1 MLYWWN
7 ARRFSNN
14 IKSIIGCIIPLYASR
29 FPPVGRAIGMAR
41 DWRNY
46 KAVKEFPLL
55 KGYVDMFSDISYHN
69 EMAGLISFLYIQGQA
84 LVDYIRIP
92 INNSHLDPRIHLFW
106 IQPTRS
112 GKTIAWEHT
121 GKVLE
126 ALGIEEA
133 MFSTGTDAAL
143 IGSWNK
149 YEENGEP
156 VLELQEGLLGGK
168 KALNF
173 DEGSVLFETKKQ
185 HLSEVV
191 LYLQQAMNPVG
202 TKANTLVKHLK
213 DGTIETE
220 SRVSFWL
227 TTFPPQG
234 VREVVL
240 TKGVFQ
246 RVLLLIRPW
255 PIERREQVSE
265 ERMNTAFRRPP
276 DYDFSINDFEQYYRT
291 LREACQ
297 SRVCKLADIT
307 ANDWAQKSPDEKEKI
322 AQSVMYDMFKVDKS
336 FYALLNSHK
345 DHMYELVRLMHPQ
358 MADVVC
364 AFIPNLLNYTI
375 IMATHFSLLDEYT
388 CAESVHDWIV
398 GGDHIEMAAE
408 IVYELY
414 EELVTWLE
422 SEVELES
429 SNKAIK
435 TRQASWK
442 AAWDVCKITSVEGK
456 QGDWV
461 RKSELLSVYAKQN
474 GGVSR
479 NTQFLHYKDA
489 KDMFNET
496 SLGLSKYVQIHGE
509 Q

>member
-1 MLYWWN
+1 
-7 ARRFSNN
+7 
-14 IKSIIGCIIPLYASR
+14 
-29 FPPVGRAIGMAR
+29 MAR
-41 DWRNY
+41 DWKNY
-46 KAVKEFPLL
+46 TAVQRFPLL
-55 KGYVDMFSDISYHN
+55 KGYVDIFSDVSYHN
-69 EMAGLISFLYIQGQA
+69 EMAGLISFFYVQGQTT
-84 LVDYIRIP
+84 VDYIRIP

-121 GKVLE
+121 GDVLE
-126 ALGIEEA
+126 ALGVPQD

-149 YEENGEP
+149 YEDNGEV
-156 VLELQEGLLGGK
+156 VLELQKGLLAGK

-185 HLSEVV
+185 HLNEVV

-202 TKANTLVKHLK
+202 TKANTLVKHMK
-213 DGTIETE
+213 DGKIETE

-265 ERMNTAFRRPP
+265 ERMNTAFKRPP
-276 DYDFSINDFEQYYRT
+276 EYDVTMDDFTEYFSAIRKILRARTCTLAGIGDFEWNSMTDDDR
-291 LREACQ
+291 
-297 SRVCKLADIT
+297 
-307 ANDWAQKSPDEKEKI
+307 EKI
-322 AQSVMYDMFKVDKS
+322 AQQIMYDFWQVDS
-336 FYALLNSHK
+336 SYHPLLNSHK
-345 DHMYELVRLMHPQ
+345 DHMYELVRMMDPK

-364 AFIPNLLNYTI
+364 AFIPNLLNYTNI
-375 IMATHFSLLDEYT
+375 FAVHLGLLEAYDRHSGDLDAMAKDPATFT
-388 CAESVHDWIV
+388 FT
-398 GGDHIEMAAE
+398 GDHVEMAAE
-408 IVYELY
+408 IIYDLY

-429 SNKAIK
+429 VAKDRKA
-435 TRQASWK
+435 RK
-442 AAWDVCKITSVEGK
+442 AAWKKAWSASKLTSIEGH

-461 RKSELLSVYAKQN
+461 RKSELMSVYAKQN

-479 NTQFLHYKDA
+479 NTQFLHFKDA
-489 KDMFNET
+489 RSMFTEASIGVT
-496 SLGLSKYVQIHGE
+496 KYVQLVPE
-509 Q
+509 

>member
-1 MLYWWN
+1 
-7 ARRFSNN
+7 
-14 IKSIIGCIIPLYASR
+14 
-29 FPPVGRAIGMAR
+29 MAR
-41 DWRNY
+41 NWKNY
-46 KAVKEFPLL
+46 QAVQQYPLL
-55 KGYVDMFSDISYHN
+55 KGYVDIFSDVSYHN
-69 EMAGLISFLYIQGQA
+69 EMSGLISFFYVQGQA
-84 LVDYIRIP
+84 VVDYIRIP

-121 GKVLE
+121 GEVLDT
-126 ALGIEEA
+126 LGVKQDL
-133 MFSTGTDAAL
+133 FSTGTDAAL

-149 YEENGEP
+149 YEEDGEQ
-156 VLELQEGLLGGK
+156 VLELQEGLLAGK

-173 DEGSVLFETKKQ
+173 DEGSLLFETKKQ
-185 HLSEVV
+185 HLSEVI

-265 ERMNTAFRRPP
+265 ERMNTAFTRPP
-276 DYDFSINDFEQYYRT
+276 EYEYSMKDFEQYYSE
-291 LREACQ
+291 LRAALMK
-297 SRVCKLADIT
+297 RVCQIADIPT
-307 ANDWAQKSPDEKEKI
+307 HQWQTSTTEEKENI
-322 AQSVMYDMFKVDKS
+322 AQQVMYDVFTTDGS
-336 FYALLNSHK
+336 FHPLLNSHK
-345 DHMYELVRLMHPQ
+345 DHMYELVRMMDPK

-364 AFIPNLLNYTI
+364 AFIPNLLNYTVI
-375 IMATHFSLLDEYT
+375 LATHLSLLDEYT
-388 CAESVHDWIV
+388 ESGTINKWEV
-398 GGDHIEMAAE
+398 GGEHIEMSAE
-408 IVYELY
+408 IIYDLY

-422 SEVELES
+422 SEVELEHVS
-429 SNKAIK
+429 KAK
-435 TRQASWK
+435 QSRQASWT
-442 AAWDVCKITSVEGK
+442 AAFNACKLVSVEDRP
-456 QGDWV
+456 GDWV

-479 NTQFLHYKDA
+479 NTQFLHFKDA
-489 KDMFNET
+489 RDLFTEVSIGVTKY
-496 SLGLSKYVQIHGE
+496 LQLSTE

>member
-1 MLYWWN
+1 
-7 ARRFSNN
+7 
-14 IKSIIGCIIPLYASR
+14 
-29 FPPVGRAIGMAR
+29 MAR

-46 KAVKEFPLL
+46 KAIQQFPLI
-55 KGYVDMFSDISYHN
+55 KGYVDMFNDISYHN
-69 EMAGLISFLYIQGQA
+69 EMAGIISFLYVQGQIA
-84 LVDYIRIP
+84 VDYIRIP
-92 INNSHLDPRIHLFW
+92 VNNSHIDPRIHLFW

-121 GKVLE
+121 GEVLE
-126 ALGIEEA
+126 SLGIKQD
-133 MFSTGTDAAL
+133 MFSTGSDAAL

-149 YEENGEP
+149 YEEDGEQ
-156 VLELQEGLLGGK
+156 VLELQEGLLAGK

-173 DEGSVLFETKKQ
+173 DEGSLLFETKKQ

-213 DGTIETE
+213 DGSIETE

-265 ERMNTAFRRPP
+265 ERMNTMFKRPP
-276 DYDFSINDFEQYYRT
+276 AYEYSIKDFEQYFRT
-291 LREACQ
+291 LREALQ
-297 SRVCKLADIT
+297 NRVCKLASIT
-307 ANDWAQKSPDEKEKI
+307 AVDWMQKNADEKEKI
-322 AQSVMYDMFKVDKS
+322 AQSVMYDMWNIDNS
-336 FYALLNSHK
+336 FHPILNSHK
-345 DHMYELVRLMHPQ
+345 DHMYELVRLMDPK

-364 AFIPNLLNYTI
+364 AFIPNLLNYTGI
-375 IMATHFSLLDEYT
+375 LATHFALLDEYT
-388 CAESVHDWIV
+388 LTKSFHDFCV
-398 GGDHIEMAAE
+398 GGDHVEMAAE
-408 IVYELY
+408 IIYDLY

-422 SEVELES
+422 SEVELEQV
-429 SNKAIK
+429 NKMRK
-435 TRQASWK
+435 TRQSTWK
-442 AAWDVCKITSVEGK
+442 AAWAVCKLTSLEDK

-489 KDMFNET
+489 KDIFNET
-496 SLGLSKYVQIHGE
+496 SIGVSKYVQLSVSE

>member
-1 MLYWWN
+1 
-7 ARRFSNN
+7 
-14 IKSIIGCIIPLYASR
+14 
-29 FPPVGRAIGMAR
+29 MAR
-41 DWRNY
+41 DWKNY
-46 KAVKEFPLL
+46 RAVREFPLL
-55 KGYVDMFSDISYHN
+55 KGYVDMFSDVSYHN
-69 EMAGLISFLYIQGQA
+69 EMAGLISFLYVQGNT
-84 LVDYIRIP
+84 LVDYVRIP
-92 INNSHLDPRIHLFW
+92 INNSHIDPRIHLFW
-106 IQPTRS
+106 VQPTRS

-121 GKVLE
+121 GLILE
-126 ALGIEEA
+126 ELGIKTD
-133 MFSTGTDAAL
+133 MFSTGTNAAL

-149 YEENGEP
+149 YEVDGEQ
-156 VLELQEGLLGGK
+156 VLELQEGLLSGR

-173 DEGSVLFETKKQ
+173 DEGSILFETKNQ

-202 TKANTLVKHLK
+202 TRANTLVKHMK

-240 TKGVFQ
+240 SKGVFQ

-265 ERMNTAFRRPP
+265 ERTNTAFKRPP
-276 DYDFSINDFEQYYRT
+276 EYEYNITDFERYYRT

-297 SRVCKLADIT
+297 SRVCKLAGIT
-307 ANDWAQKSPDEKEKI
+307 ANDWMKKSTEDKETI
-322 AQSVMYDMFKVDKS
+322 VQNVMYDMFTADRS
-336 FYALLNSHK
+336 FYALMASHK
-345 DHMYELVRLMHPQ
+345 DHMYELVRMMDEK

-375 IMATHFSLLDEYT
+375 SIATHFALLDEYNAT
-388 CAESVHDWIV
+388 ESIHDWTV
-398 GGDHIEMAAE
+398 SGDHVEMAAE
-408 IVYELY
+408 IIYDLY

-422 SEVELES
+422 SEVELEQVS
-429 SNKAIK
+429 KARKGREMAWTDAFNK
-435 TRQASWK
+435 
-442 AAWDVCKITSVEGK
+442 CKVVSVEGK
-456 QGDWV
+456 EGDWV
-461 RKSELLSVYAKQN
+461 RKSDLMNVYAKAN
-474 GGVSR
+474 GGISR

-489 KDMFNET
+489 KSIFIET
-496 SLGLSKYVQIHGE
+496 SLGVSKFVQLAPK

>member
-1 MLYWWN
+1 
-7 ARRFSNN
+7 
-14 IKSIIGCIIPLYASR
+14 
-29 FPPVGRAIGMAR
+29 MAR
-41 DWRNY
+41 DWQNY
-46 KAVKEFPLL
+46 KAIQQFPLM
-55 KGYVDMFSDISYHN
+55 KGYVNMFNDISYHN
-69 EMAGLISFLYIQGQA
+69 EMAGLISFLYVQGQVA
-84 LVDYIRIP
+84 VDYIRIP
-92 INNSHLDPRIHLFW
+92 VNNSHIDPRIHLFW

-121 GKVLE
+121 GEVLE
-126 ALGIEEA
+126 SLGIKQD
-133 MFSTGTDAAL
+133 MFSTGSDAAL

-149 YEENGEP
+149 YEEDGEQ

-173 DEGSVLFETKKQ
+173 DEGSLLFETKKQ

-265 ERMNTAFRRPP
+265 ERMNTMFQRPP
-276 DYDFSINDFEQYYRT
+276 EYEYSIKDFESYFRT
-291 LREACQ
+291 LREALQ
-297 SRVCKLADIT
+297 NRVCKLANIT
-307 ANDWAQKSPDEKEKI
+307 AVEWAQKNQDDKEKI
-322 AQSVMYDMFKVDKS
+322 AQSVMYDMWKVDNS
-336 FYALLNSHK
+336 FHPILNSHK
-345 DHMYELVRLMHPQ
+345 DHMYELVRLMDPK

-364 AFIPNLLNYTI
+364 AFIPNLLNYTGI
-375 IMATHFSLLDEYT
+375 LATHFALLDEYT
-388 CAESVHDWIV
+388 MTESFHDFVV
-398 GGDHIEMAAE
+398 GGDHVEMAAE
-408 IVYELY
+408 IIYDLY

-422 SEVELES
+422 SEVELEHA
-429 SNKAIK
+429 NKARK
-435 TRQASWK
+435 TREASWK
-442 AAWDVCKITSVEGK
+442 AAWSACKLTSVEGK

-489 KDMFNET
+489 KDIFIET
-496 SLGLSKYVQIHGE
+496 SLGVTKYVQMDT
-509 Q
+509 QQ

>member
-1 MLYWWN
+1 
-7 ARRFSNN
+7 
-14 IKSIIGCIIPLYASR
+14 
-29 FPPVGRAIGMAR
+29 MAR
-41 DWRNY
+41 DWQNY
-46 KAVKEFPLL
+46 KAIQQFPLM
-55 KGYVDMFSDISYHN
+55 KGYVNMFNDISYHN
-69 EMAGLISFLYIQGQA
+69 EMAGLISFLYVQGQVA
-84 LVDYIRIP
+84 VDYIRIP
-92 INNSHLDPRIHLFW
+92 VNNSHIDPRIHLFW

-121 GKVLE
+121 GEVLE
-126 ALGIEEA
+126 SLGIKQD
-133 MFSTGTDAAL
+133 MFSTGSDAAL

-149 YEENGEP
+149 YEEDGEQ

-173 DEGSVLFETKKQ
+173 DEGSLLFETKKQ

-265 ERMNTAFRRPP
+265 ERMNTMFCRPP
-276 DYDFSINDFEQYYRT
+276 EYEYSIKDFESYFRT
-291 LREACQ
+291 LREALQ
-297 SRVCKLADIT
+297 NRVCKLSNIT
-307 ANDWAQKSPDEKEKI
+307 AVEWAQKNQDEKEKI
-322 AQSVMYDMFKVDKS
+322 AQSVMYDMFRVDNS
-336 FYALLNSHK
+336 FHPILNSHK
-345 DHMYELVRLMHPQ
+345 DHMYELVRLMDPK

-364 AFIPNLLNYTI
+364 AFIPNLLNYTGI
-375 IMATHFSLLDEYT
+375 LATHFALLDEYT
-388 CAESVHDWIV
+388 MTESFHDFVV
-398 GGDHIEMAAE
+398 GGDHVEMASE
-408 IVYELY
+408 IIYDLY

-429 SNKAIK
+429 SNKLRK
-435 TRQASWK
+435 TREASWK
-442 AAWDVCKITSVEGK
+442 AAWNVCKLTSVEGK

-461 RKSELLSVYAKQN
+461 RKSELLAVYAKQN

-489 KDMFNET
+489 KDIFIET
-496 SLGLSKYVQIHGE
+496 SLGVTKYVQLDT
-509 Q
+509 QQ

>member
-1 MLYWWN
+1 
-7 ARRFSNN
+7 
-14 IKSIIGCIIPLYASR
+14 
-29 FPPVGRAIGMAR
+29 MAR
-41 DWRNY
+41 DWQNY
-46 KAVKEFPLL
+46 KAIQQFPLM
-55 KGYVDMFSDISYHN
+55 KGYVNMFNDISYHN
-69 EMAGLISFLYIQGQA
+69 EMAGLISFLYVQGQVA
-84 LVDYIRIP
+84 VDYIRIP
-92 INNSHLDPRIHLFW
+92 VNNSHIDPRIHLFW

-121 GKVLE
+121 GEVLE
-126 ALGIEEA
+126 SLGIKQD
-133 MFSTGTDAAL
+133 MFSTGSDAAL

-149 YEENGEP
+149 YEEDGEQ

-173 DEGSVLFETKKQ
+173 DEGSLLFETKKQ

-265 ERMNTAFRRPP
+265 ERMNTMFCRPP
-276 DYDFSINDFEQYYRT
+276 EYEYSIKDFESYFRT
-291 LREACQ
+291 LREALQ
-297 SRVCKLADIT
+297 NRVCKLSNIT
-307 ANDWAQKSPDEKEKI
+307 AVEWAQKNQDEKEKI
-322 AQSVMYDMFKVDKS
+322 AQSVMYDMFRVDNS
-336 FYALLNSHK
+336 FHPILNSHK
-345 DHMYELVRLMHPQ
+345 DHMYELVRLMDPK

-364 AFIPNLLNYTI
+364 AFIPNLLNYTGI
-375 IMATHFSLLDEYT
+375 LATHFALLDEYT
-388 CAESVHDWIV
+388 MTESFHDFVV
-398 GGDHIEMAAE
+398 GGDHVEMASE
-408 IVYELY
+408 IIYDLY

-429 SNKAIK
+429 SNKLRK
-435 TRQASWK
+435 TREASWK
-442 AAWDVCKITSVEGK
+442 AAWNVCKLTSVEGK

-461 RKSELLSVYAKQN
+461 RKSELLAVYAKQN
-474 GGVSR
+474 GCVSR
-479 NTQFLHYKDA
+479 NTPFLPYKDA
-489 KDMFNET
+489 KDIFIET
-496 SLGLSKYVQIHGE
+496 SLWVTKYVQLDT
-509 Q
+509 QQ

>member
-1 MLYWWN
+1 
-7 ARRFSNN
+7 
-14 IKSIIGCIIPLYASR
+14 
-29 FPPVGRAIGMAR
+29 MAR
-41 DWRNY
+41 DWQNY
-46 KAVKEFPLL
+46 KAVQEFPLL
-55 KGYVDMFSDISYHN
+55 KGYVNMFNDISYHN
-69 EMAGLISFLYIQGQA
+69 EMAGLISFLYVQGQA
-84 LVDYIRIP
+84 TVDYIRIP
-92 INNSHLDPRIHLFW
+92 VNNSHIDPRIHLFW

-121 GKVLE
+121 GEILD
-126 ALGIEEA
+126 AIGIKQD
-133 MFSTGTDAAL
+133 MFSTGSDAAL

-149 YEENGEP
+149 YEEDGEQ
-156 VLELQEGLLGGK
+156 VLELQEGLLAGK

-173 DEGSVLFETKKQ
+173 DEGSLLFETKKQ

-213 DGTIETE
+213 DGSIETE

-265 ERMNTAFRRPP
+265 ERMNTMFTRPP
-276 DYDFSINDFEQYYRT
+276 EYEYSINDFEQYYRK
-291 LREACQ
+291 LREALQ

-307 ANDWAQKSPDEKEKI
+307 AVEWMAKSQDDREKI
-322 AQSVMYDMFKVDKS
+322 AQQVMYDMWRVDKS
-336 FYALLNSHK
+336 FHPILNSHK
-345 DHMYELVRLMHPQ
+345 DHMYELVRLMDPK

-364 AFIPNLLNYTI
+364 AFIPNLLNYTGI
-375 IMATHFSLLDEYT
+375 LATHFALLDEYT
-388 CAESVHDWIV
+388 ATESFHDFCI
-398 GGDHIEMAAE
+398 GGDHVEMAAE
-408 IVYELY
+408 IIYDLY

-422 SEVELES
+422 SEVELEHVS
-429 SNKAIK
+429 RARK
-435 TRQASWK
+435 TREASWK
-442 AAWDVCKITSVEGK
+442 AAWSACKLTSVEGK

-461 RKSELLSVYAKQN
+461 RKAELLSVYAKQN

-489 KDMFNET
+489 KDIFIET
-496 SLGLSKYVQIHGE
+496 SLGVTKYVQMNTE

>member
-1 MLYWWN
+1 V
-7 ARRFSNN
+7 FGGD
-14 IKSIIGCIIPLYASR
+14 K
-29 FPPVGRAIGMAR
+29 MAR
-41 DWRNY
+41 DWQNY
-46 KAVKEFPLL
+46 KAIQQFPLM
-55 KGYVDMFSDISYHN
+55 KGYVNMFNDISYHN
-69 EMAGLISFLYIQGQA
+69 EMAGLISFLYVQGQVA
-84 LVDYIRIP
+84 VDYIRIP
-92 INNSHLDPRIHLFW
+92 VNNSHIDPRIHLFW

-121 GKVLE
+121 GEVLE
-126 ALGIEEA
+126 SLGIKQD
-133 MFSTGTDAAL
+133 MFSTGSDAAL

-149 YEENGEP
+149 YEEDGEQ

-173 DEGSVLFETKKQ
+173 DEGSLLFETKKQ

-265 ERMNTAFRRPP
+265 ERMNTMFCRPP
-276 DYDFSINDFEQYYRT
+276 EYEYSIKDFESYFRT
-291 LREACQ
+291 LREALQ
-297 SRVCKLADIT
+297 NRVCKLSNIT
-307 ANDWAQKSPDEKEKI
+307 AVEWAQKNQDEKEKI
-322 AQSVMYDMFKVDKS
+322 AQSVMYDMFRVDNS
-336 FYALLNSHK
+336 FHPILNSHK
-345 DHMYELVRLMHPQ
+345 DHMYELVRLMDPK

-364 AFIPNLLNYTI
+364 AFIPNLLNYTGI
-375 IMATHFSLLDEYT
+375 LATHFALLDEYT
-388 CAESVHDWIV
+388 MTESFHDFVV
-398 GGDHIEMAAE
+398 GGDHVEMASE
-408 IVYELY
+408 IIYDLY

-429 SNKAIK
+429 SNKLRK
-435 TRQASWK
+435 TREASWK
-442 AAWDVCKITSVEGK
+442 AAWNVCKLTSVEGK

-461 RKSELLSVYAKQN
+461 RKSELLAVYAKQN

-489 KDMFNET
+489 KDIFIET
-496 SLGLSKYVQIHGE
+496 SLGVTKYVQLDT
-509 Q
+509 QQ